1 VIPLTLGEIA
11 RVTGGRVHPGSPD
24 TAATLITGPV
34 VTDSREAGPGGLYV
48 ARRGESAD
56 GHDFVAGAADLGAA
70 AALTNRP
77 VDDLP
82 CVVVEEDP
90 ARLSPRPDRPP
101 YDAVTRAF
109 AALARE
115 VHDRCVAQD
124 GLRTVAIT
132 GSSGKT
138 STKDLMAQVLAGLGP
153 TLAPE
158 ASYNSEVGLPL
169 TVCRLTEDTAYLVAE
184 MGASGI
190 GHIAH
195 LTQAAPPDVSV
206 VLNVG
211 SAHLGEFGSREA
223 IAQAKAEIVAALGEG
238 GLAVLNADDALVSA
252 MAPVAERVG
261 ARTVLVGLAPVAEI
275 RAQDVRLDDRGR
287 ASFLL
292 TAPGGVAEPVS
303 LQLAGEHQVGNA
315 LAVAAVA
322 AEWGMPWAEVAAA
335 LTAATPRSR
344 WRMEVSE
351 RADGVVVVNDAY
363 NANPESMRAALRAL
377 AAMRREGG
385 RTVAALG
392 GMLELGADS
401 DAEHEGM
408 GATAAELGVDEL
420 VVVGPVARPAA
431 TAYLAAGGARATTV
445 TDRHEARTHLEETLR
460 PGDVILLKSS
470 RDSGLRLLGDE
481 LVGTA
486 T

>member
-1 VIPLTLGEIA
+1 MIPLSLGEVA
-11 RVTGGRVHPGSPD
+11 RLTGGRVHPGSPED
-24 TAATLITGPV
+24 ASVRITGPV
-34 VTDSREAGPGGLYV
+34 VTDSREALPGGLYV

-56 GHDFVAGAADLGAA
+56 GHDFVAGAAERGAV

-77 VDDLP
+77 VEVLP
-82 CVVVEEDP
+82 CVVVQEDP
-90 ARLSPRPDRPP
+90 ARLSDRPDRPP

-115 VHDRCVAQD
+115 VHDRCVAHG

-138 STKDLMAQVLAGLGP
+138 STKDLMAQVLQRLGP

-184 MGASGI
+184 MGASGA

-195 LTQAAPPDVSV
+195 LTQAAPPLVSV

-211 SAHLGEFGSREA
+211 SAHLGEFGSRAA
-223 IAQAKAEIVAALGEG
+223 IGRAKSEIVAALPED
-238 GLAVLNADDALVSA
+238 GLAVLNADDDVVRA
-252 MAPVAERVG
+252 MADVAARAG
-261 ARTVLVGLAPVAEI
+261 ARAVLVGLAPHAEV
-275 RAQDVRLDDRGR
+275 RAEQVTLDPLGR
-287 ASFLL
+287 ASFVL
-292 TAPGGVAEPVS
+292 TAPGGVAEPVT

-322 AEWGMPWAEVAAA
+322 AEWGMPWREVAAA
-335 LTAATPRSR
+335 LGAATARSR
-344 WRMEVSE
+344 WRMEVTE
-351 RADGVVVVNDAY
+351 RPDGVTVVNDAY

-377 AAMRREGG
+377 AAMRRAEG
-385 RTVAALG
+385 RTVAAVG

-401 DAEHEGM
+401 DLEHERV
-408 GATAAELGVDEL
+408 GALAADLGVDEL

-431 TAYLAAGGARATTV
+431 TAYLAAGGSRTT
-445 TDRHEARTHLEETLR
+445 TLADRHEALGHLRETLG
-460 PGDVILLKSS
+460 PGDVVLLKSS

-481 LVGTA
+481 LVGG
-486 T
+486 